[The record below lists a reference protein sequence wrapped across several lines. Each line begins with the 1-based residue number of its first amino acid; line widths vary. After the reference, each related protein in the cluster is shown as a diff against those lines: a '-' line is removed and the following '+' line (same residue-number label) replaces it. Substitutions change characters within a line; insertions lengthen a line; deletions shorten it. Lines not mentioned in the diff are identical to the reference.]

1 MQKNQIGKFYVENLG
16 CAKNQVDAE
25 VMIASLKNSGWTY
38 VPENP
43 DEADL
48 IIVNTCGFIKSAQ
61 QEAVDTLLGAKTQYP
76 GKKVIA
82 AGCLAQRWSDE
93 LPGLIPELDGLLG
106 NRAPHRVSE
115 IVGEVMD
122 GKKPV
127 FTPDGVDRG
136 EDRKDFFGYDRSV
149 YVKIADGCNH
159 NCRYCAIPLI
169 KGPLVSRPAE
179 EVLAE
184 VDGLLEQGVFELNF
198 VAQDL
203 AAYGSDRAG
212 EPTGGSGLISLL
224 RDILKRNKANRNFW
238 IRLLYLHPDDF
249 PLELLDLMASDDRL
263 LPYLDIPFQHASVKV
278 LRKMGRSGDAE
289 SYLELIRTIR
299 TKLPDAVIRSTFLVG
314 HPGEGPNE
322 FQKLISFQEEARLDW
337 LGVFDWS
344 REEGTPAAR
353 EKGAFAA
360 KLGASAA
367 RRRKVRIEKR
377 QQTITEENLD
387 RWIGREMDLIVE
399 EPVDGEALALCRG
412 VIHAPEVDGSVVLRI
427 ENADVGDV
435 IRSRITGRKG
445 LDLQAA
451 PWKER
456 RMGS

>member
-1 MQKNQIGKFYVENLG
+1 MQKNENGKFYIENLG

-25 VMIASLKNSGWTY
+25 VMIASLKKSGWTY

-43 DEADL
+43 GEADL
-48 IIVNTCGFIKSAQ
+48 IIVNTCGFIKNAQ
-61 QEAVDTLLGAKTQYP
+61 QEAVDTLIGAKNQYP
-76 GKKVIA
+76 GKKVMA
-82 AGCLAQRWSDE
+82 AGCLAQRWSDD
-93 LPGLIPELDGLLG
+93 LPELIPELDGLFG

-115 IVGEVMD
+115 TVGEVMD

-127 FTPDGVDRG
+127 FMPDGVDRG

-184 VDGLLEQGVFELNF
+184 VDALLAQGVFEMNF

-203 AAYGSDRAG
+203 AAFGSDRDG
-212 EPTGGSGLISLL
+212 ERPGGSGLMSLL
-224 RDILKRNKANRNFW
+224 TAILERNKANRNFW

-249 PLELLDLMASDDRL
+249 PLELLDLMASDARL
-263 LPYLDIPFQHASVKV
+263 LPYLDIPFQHASVRV

-289 SYLELIRTIR
+289 SYLELINTIR

-314 HPGEGPNE
+314 HPGEGPKE
-322 FQKLISFQEEARLDW
+322 FQELLSFQEKARLDW

-353 EKGAFAA
+353 DKGAFAA

-367 RRRKVRIEKR
+367 RRRKARIEKG

-387 RWIGREMDLIVE
+387 RWIGRDMDQIVE

-412 VIHAPEVDGSVVLRI
+412 AIHAPEVDGSVVLRI
-427 ENADVGDV
+427 ENAIVGDV
-435 IRSRITGRKG
+435 VHSRITGRSG
-445 LDLQAA
+445 LDLQAV
-451 PWKER
+451 PMNEGR
-456 RMGS
+456 PES